1 MQILIAP
8 DRLTD
13 TEFHAAS
20 SHSKGAR
27 HGPTRPSAAT
37 IALLFFFLALF
48 FLALFASPFKSNGQL
63 EETIVPREYAST

>member
-1 MQILIAP
+1 MTP
-8 DRLTD
+8 HRLTD

-20 SHSKGAR
+20 SHSKRAR

-48 FLALFASPFKSNGQL
+48 ASPFKSNGQL
-63 EETIVPREYAST
+63 EETIEPREYAST